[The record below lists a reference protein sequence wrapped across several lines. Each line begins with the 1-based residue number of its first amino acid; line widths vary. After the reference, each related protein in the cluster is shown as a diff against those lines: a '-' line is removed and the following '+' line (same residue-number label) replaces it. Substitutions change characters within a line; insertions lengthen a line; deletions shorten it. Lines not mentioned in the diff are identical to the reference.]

1 MGELDVRV
9 RPSDVETV
17 DDLAELTAA
26 SDVQALDRANRL
38 LELDP
43 AGVAIWMW
51 QTWARE
57 LAHDVRT
64 LAAENEQLQQF
75 VRDPQLLKNLTAEC
89 DRLAAE
95 LEQQCQINS
104 EETARYEEAMKA
116 ARSAKLDCENA
127 RAKLDTLRLELETE
141 QELLQKENE
150 ALAEEHAVMILQV
163 EHHRKLILSMLPNPP
178 NGAGDSPSR

>member
-1 MGELDVRV
+1 MGQSSEAKLTDEQA
-9 RPSDVETV
+9 VE
-17 DDLAELTAA
+17 
-26 SDVQALDRANRL
+26 RANRL

-75 VRDPQLLKNLTAEC
+75 VQDPQLLKNLTAER

-95 LEQQCQINS
+95 LEQQRQINR
-104 EETARYEEAMKA
+104 EETARYEQAMNA
-116 ARSAKLDCENA
+116 ARIAQLDWEA
-127 RAKLDTLRLELETE
+127 AQAKLDTLRLELLAE
-141 QELLQKENE
+141 QELLREQNE
-150 ALAEEHAVMILQV
+150 ALAEENAVMTLQV
-163 EHHRKLILSMLPNPP
+163 EHHRKLIQSMLPNPP
-178 NGAGDSPSR
+178 NGAGDLPSQAAP